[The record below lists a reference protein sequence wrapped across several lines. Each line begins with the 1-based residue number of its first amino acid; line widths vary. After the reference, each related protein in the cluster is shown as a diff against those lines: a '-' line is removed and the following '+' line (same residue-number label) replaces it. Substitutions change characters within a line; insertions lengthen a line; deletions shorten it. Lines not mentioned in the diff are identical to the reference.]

1 MNLAPRR
8 TVRLRLTL
16 VYGALFLVSG
26 AALLGI
32 TYALVSHATAD
43 SMCVARQTANTGTA
57 TFACRTNSQNFPPP
71 GALADGRIVT
81 TGGTAVPALTPEQLA
96 LQGQQLKA
104 QAAHQRATEMRA
116 LLEQS
121 GIALAFMAIVS
132 IVLGWIVAGRVLRP
146 LRTIT
151 GTARRLSASN
161 LHERLALEGPDDELK
176 ELGDTFDALLER
188 LEAAFRSQRQFVANA
203 SHELRTPLTRQRALI
218 QVALADP
225 DATVETLRDTH
236 ERVLV
241 ATTEQQRCIDA
252 LLALSRGQL
261 GIQRQQHLDLAAA
274 CDEIVLARVGDAA
287 RRNVTVRS
295 ALARAPI
302 RGDDRLIERMLA
314 NVLDN
319 ALRYNS
325 AGGHVEIT
333 TGVRDSRAIC
343 TITNTGPVVPTQAVP
358 LLLQPFRRLGAERTE
373 RGDGLGL
380 GLSIVKAI
388 ADAHHATLTL
398 RPRPGGGLVVEFALP
413 LAAKPHDG
421 APLQLAAAAY

>member
-32 TYALVSHATAD
+32 TYALVSHATGN
-43 SMCVARQTANTGTA
+43 SMCVTTQTTTKGTS
-57 TFACRTNSQNFPPP
+57 TFACHTDAPNFPPP
-71 GALADGRIVT
+71 GTVANGRIVT
-81 TGGTAVPALTPEQLA
+81 VGGTPVPALTPEQLA
-96 LQGQQLKA
+96 LQAQQLKV
-104 QAAHQRATEMRA
+104 QASRQRAAQMRA

-121 GIALAFMAIVS
+121 GIALALMAIVS

-151 GTARRLSASN
+151 STAHRLSASN
-161 LHERLALEGPDDELK
+161 LHERLALDGPDDELK
-176 ELGDTFDALLER
+176 ELGDTFDGLLER

-203 SHELRTPLTRQRALI
+203 SHELRTPLARQRALI

-225 DATVETLRDTH
+225 DATAETLRDTH

-241 ATTEQQRCIDA
+241 ATTQQQRCIDA

-261 GIQRQQHLDLAAA
+261 GVQRQEHIDLAAA
-274 CDEIVLARVGDAA
+274 CDEIVLAHAGDAA
-287 RRNVTVRS
+287 RRDVAVRT
-295 ALARAPI
+295 ALAPAPI
-302 RGDDRLIERMLA
+302 RGDARLIERMLA

-319 ALRYNS
+319 AVRYNS
-325 AGGHVEIT
+325 AGGRVDIT
-333 TGVRDSRAIC
+333 TGVRDGRAIF
-343 TITNTGPVVPTQAVP
+343 TIANTGPVVPRDAVP
-358 LLLQPFRRLGAERTE
+358 LLLQPFRRLGTERTE

-388 ADAHHATLTL
+388 ADAHQATLSL
-398 RPRPGGGLVVEFALP
+398 RPRLGGGVAVEIAIP
-413 LAAKPHDG
+413 LAATLHSG
-421 APLQLAAAAY
+421 IPLELDAATY